1 MSSNR
6 SFVNIREFR
15 SFTIVAASQVGSNF
29 SFPVPNASNGIEHEN
44 WGTCKKE
51 ALKEAPDQY
60 KIVLEDFVLQ
70 PNSFWASPKLPRCL
84 RQDIL
89 EMMAAAASSLKYL
102 KDSWLVWGV
111 IN

>member
-1 MSSNR
+1 MHIAEIWGLLNSFLNAFTMSIG
-6 SFVNIREFR
+6 VLKNIRGFR
-15 SFTIVAASQVGSNF
+15 SFTIVASQVGSNF

-70 PNSFWASPKLPRCL
+70 PSSFLASPPRP
-84 RQDIL
+84 
-89 EMMAAAASSLKYL
+89 
-102 KDSWLVWGV
+102 
-111 IN
+111 